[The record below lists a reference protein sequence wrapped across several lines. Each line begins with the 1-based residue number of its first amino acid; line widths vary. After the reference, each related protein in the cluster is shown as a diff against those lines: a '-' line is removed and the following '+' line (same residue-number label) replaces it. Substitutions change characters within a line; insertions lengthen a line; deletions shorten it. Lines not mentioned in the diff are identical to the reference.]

1 MAATRDDA
9 PTDRPDGTLHTPDSS
24 ALRPPTLL
32 ALPSYLAGHVARIG
46 HRALVEALKEHGLRL
61 PHFAILAGLGDFGPL
76 AQHELADRLGLN
88 RSHLVGYL
96 DEVEQQDLVRRDR
109 DPGDRRRQRVALT
122 AAGEKRLKDLKKVA
136 DHSQTDFLDGLSDT
150 ERETLITL
158 MRRIV
163 AMDDRA
169 ANSPAKN
176 PR

>member
-1 MAATRDDA
+1 MAVTRDDA
-9 PTDRPDGTLHTPDSS
+9 PADRPDGTPRTTDSP
-24 ALRPPTLL
+24 APRPPTLL

-46 HRALVEALKEHGLRL
+46 HRTLVEALKEHGLRL

-96 DEVEQQDLVRRDR
+96 DEVEQQDLVRRER

-136 DHSQTDFLDGLSDT
+136 DRSQTDFLSGLSDA

-163 AMDDRA
+163 TTDDRA
-169 ANSPAKN
+169 ANSPTKN